1 MDRRKR
7 SFQRFAGQDFGVSLK
22 RDNRKTSVMTLKLLD
37 FAVFMNDISS
47 VTMNRSA
54 YDGVDLRR
62 LLIVGATIGINIGAV
77 ALLTFAPW
85 SDWKAGLALNLVD
98 NLLLL
103 GS

>member
-1 MDRRKR
+1 
-7 SFQRFAGQDFGVSLK
+7 
-22 RDNRKTSVMTLKLLD
+22 
-37 FAVFMNDISS
+37 MNDISS

-54 YDGVDLRR
+54 SDAVDLRR

-85 SDWKAGLALNLVD
+85 SDWKTGLALNLLD

-103 GS
+103 GFIAWHRDALLARFIVFGLAVG